1 MVSTA
6 RRRWRCNPARYLFV
20 STLRPKVLWRRLLG
34 YGPTSRPRSRCPLQ
48 PTSRDD
54 ARRIRA
60 GQTGCNPPAYLKIEM
75 FPAPKPSLTR
85 VMPSAPSTTSGDPG
99 IAHLRVVDADS
110 YTDWESVYRD
120 NIDRLYRL
128 MYARVGNRADA
139 EDLTSEVF
147 RTALGPLKMGLSK
160 GEVRSY
166 LLTTAQTVLASHW
179 RRTLGAPVTSIDPDS
194 AMAELVEPS
203 APEEPSDAPR
213 RAAQVLAALPERYRR
228 ILELRFL
235 EACSIK
241 EAAQAMGVSV
251 SNAKVLQH
259 RALRMAAKAGLEV
272 EQ

>member
-1 MVSTA
+1 MS
-6 RRRWRCNPARYLFV
+6 L
-20 STLRPKVLWRRLLG
+20 
-34 YGPTSRPRSRCPLQ
+34 
-48 PTSRDD
+48 
-54 ARRIRA
+54 
-60 GQTGCNPPAYLKIEM
+60 
-75 FPAPKPSLTR
+75 APKRLLTR
-85 VMPSAPSTTSGDPG
+85 VTDPPTTSGTVGASGDSDVTR
-99 IAHLRVVDADS
+99 LRVVDADS

-120 NIDRLYRL
+120 NVDRLYRL
-128 MYARVGNRADA
+128 MYARVGNRPDA

-147 RTALGPLKMGLSK
+147 RTALGPLKLASSK

-179 RRTLGAPVTSIDPDS
+179 RRTLGTSVTSIDPESDMNS
-194 AMAELVEPS
+194 LVEP
-203 APEEPSDAPR
+203 PVHKEPSDAPQ
-213 RAAQVLAALPERYRR
+213 RAGKILAALPDRYRR

-272 EQ
+272 GQ

>member
-1 MVSTA
+1 
-6 RRRWRCNPARYLFV
+6 
-20 STLRPKVLWRRLLG
+20 
-34 YGPTSRPRSRCPLQ
+34 
-48 PTSRDD
+48 
-54 ARRIRA
+54 
-60 GQTGCNPPAYLKIEM
+60 M
-75 FPAPKPSLTR
+75 FLAPKPPLTR
-85 VMPSAPSTTSGDPG
+85 VVDPPSPSGEPDVTY
-99 IAHLRVVDADS
+99 LRVVDVDS
-110 YTDWESVYRD
+110 YADWESVYRD
-120 NIDRLYRL
+120 NVTRLYRL
-128 MYARVGNRADA
+128 MYARVGNRSDA

-147 RTALGPLKMGLSK
+147 RTALVPMKLALSK

-179 RRTLGAPVTSIDPDS
+179 RRTLGTPVTTIDPESDLNS
-194 AMAELVEPS
+194 LAEQS
-203 APEEPSDAPR
+203 GTEEPSDAPQ
-213 RAAQVLAALPERYRR
+213 RARKILAALPERYRR